1 MMLAPQLDS
10 NNRPPA
16 EGGTVRRVDHV
27 AIIMDGNGRWAEA
40 RGVSRL
46 DGHRAGVE
54 AARRAVEAARDEG
67 IRTVTLY
74 SFSTENWSRP
84 DWEVRHL
91 LGLLRHFFRDDL
103 AKLAEE
109 GVRVRILGDHESLPP
124 DIRKLVD
131 EAEAKTKDNDQF
143 TLQIAFNYGGR
154 DEIVRAAAKIAERAA
169 AGVLRPEDVDE
180 EALSS
185 NLDTSGVPDPD
196 LIIRTSGE
204 VRISNF
210 LLWQAAYAEFVFLDV
225 LWPDFGAKDLRDA
238 IEEFQGR
245 ERRYGGRKGER
256 ALAP

>member
-1 MMLAPQLDS
+1 MFARKLD
-10 NNRPPA
+10 NDARPPA
-16 EGGTVRRVDHV
+16 AGGDVRRVDHV

-40 RGVSRL
+40 KGVSRL
-46 DGHRAGVE
+46 DGHRAGVD

-103 AKLAEE
+103 GKLAKE

-124 DIRKLVD
+124 DIRSLVD
-131 EAEAKTKDNDQF
+131 EAEATTLNNDQF

-154 DEIVRAAAKIAERAA
+154 DEIVRAATKLVAKAA
-169 AGVLRPEDVDE
+169 KGALQPEDVTE
-180 EALSS
+180 EALSVH
-185 NLDTSGVPDPD
+185 LDTSGVPDPD
-196 LIIRTSGE
+196 LIVRTSGE

-225 LWPDFGAKDLRDA
+225 LWPDFDASHLKAA
-238 IEEFQGR
+238 IEEYQNR
-245 ERRYGGRKGER
+245 ERRYGGRKGEC
-256 ALAP
+256 ATAS